1 MPTVL
6 PVFPNTNSIPPV
18 TFYNMMGLAS
28 WLNKN
33 PSYKQYYVN
42 YPVQFP
48 YLYKMNSTLSS
59 LNYVI
64 EKVPLACA
72 VTTLSQSEAMK
83 YTKQLQLFQ
92 NVYQFN
98 SNAYVNSIT
107 NGINPIYYSFKSY
120 KDMTEYKSSVALV
133 NKLYPFKAMAN
144 ATNQDG
150 ATISWIIPFPL

>member
-6 PVFPNTNSIPPV
+6 PVFPSTNSIPPV

-48 YLYKMNSTLSS
+48 YLYKMTSTLSS

-64 EKVPLACA
+64 ENVPLACP
-72 VTTLSQSEAMK
+72 VTTLAQSEAMK

-92 NVYQFN
+92 NVYQFQ
-98 SNAYVNSIT
+98 IFC
-107 NGINPIYYSFKSY
+107 ILK
-120 KDMTEYKSSVALV
+120 EYLK
-133 NKLYPFKAMAN
+133 
-144 ATNQDG
+144 
-150 ATISWIIPFPL
+150 

>member
-6 PVFPNTNSIPPV
+6 PVFPSTNSIPPV

-48 YLYKMNSTLSS
+48 YLYKMTSTLSS

-64 EKVPLACA
+64 ENVPLACP

-98 SNAYVNSIT
+98 SNAYVNSIA
-107 NGINPIYYSFKSY
+107 NGTNPIYYSFKSY
-120 KDMTEYKSSVALV
+120 KDMTEYKSSVALL
-133 NKLYPFKAMAN
+133 NKLYPFNAMAN

-150 ATISWIIPFPL
+150 TTISWIIPFPL

>member
-6 PVFPNTNSIPPV
+6 PVFPSTHSIPPV

-64 EKVPLACA
+64 ENVPLACS

-98 SNAYVNSIT
+98 SNAYVNSIA
-107 NGINPIYYSFKSY
+107 NGMNPIYYSFKSY
-120 KDMTEYKSSVALV
+120 KDMMEYKSSVALV
-133 NKLYPFKAMAN
+133 NKLYPFNAMAN

-150 ATISWIIPFPL
+150 TTISWIIPFPL